1 MRVDLKEWGK
11 LTSMEN
17 VTDLEL
23 ITSLPSVDRLLR
35 SDEASNLIEEFG
47 RGEVTAKIREALQ
60 CLRDGLREGR
70 EVDVQPSTVLAAAQQ
85 RLAEDAQP
93 SLRPIL
99 NLTGTVVHT
108 NLGRAMLP
116 DVAIDAVSAVARGAS
131 NLEYDLGKGK
141 RGNRDSHLEDALK
154 DLTGGEA
161 AIVVNNNA
169 AAVMLVLNTLALGKK
184 VPVSRGELV
193 EIGGSFR
200 IPEIMSRSGCELIE
214 VGTTNRTHL
223 RDYALAICDQ
233 TALVMKVHAS
243 NYVIDGF
250 TAAVPEREIGK
261 LCHENEIP
269 FVIDLGAGSLVNL
282 EDFGLPHEPTP
293 KEALK
298 NGADLVTFSG
308 DKLLGGPQAGI
319 IVGKKALIDQLRSN
333 PMKRALRC
341 DKMTIAALAE
351 VLRLYRNPDRLSAV
365 LPTLRVLTRSLDDL
379 NETAEKLMEPLSNAF
394 SGLAEVDVV
403 DCDSV
408 IGSGAL
414 PTRTVASR
422 GLSIKPLELEERSAI
437 KIGTIAKAFA
447 HLPTPVIGRT
457 HNGAFILDLRCL
469 ENAEDLSGLLEHLE
483 IKT

>member
-1 MRVDLKEWGK
+1 MK
-11 LTSMEN
+11 N
-17 VTDLEL
+17 ATDREL

-35 SDEASNLIEEFG
+35 ADEASQHIAEYG
-47 RGEVTAKIREALQ
+47 RAEVTAKIRETLQ
-60 CLRDGLREGR
+60 YLRDVLRDGR
-70 EVDVQPSTVLAAAQQ
+70 EVDVQPSAVLAAVHQ

-116 DVAIDAVSAVARGAS
+116 EVAIDAVSAVARGAS
-131 NLEYDLGKGK
+131 NLEYDLARGK

-154 DLTGGEA
+154 DLTGAEA

-169 AAVMLVLNTLALGKK
+169 AAVMLVLNTLALGQK

-223 RDYALAICDQ
+223 RDYAQAICDE
-233 TALVMKVHAS
+233 TALIMKVHAS

-250 TAAVPEREIGK
+250 TASVPESEIGK
-261 LCHENEIP
+261 LCQDNEIP

-282 EDFGLPHEPTP
+282 EDYGLPHEPTP
-293 KEALK
+293 REALK

-319 IVGKKALIDQLRSN
+319 IVGKKGLVDQLKSN

-351 VLRLYRNPDRLSAV
+351 VLRLYRNPDRLSDA
-365 LPTLRVLTRSLDDL
+365 LPTLRVLTRSIDDL
-379 NETAEKLMEPLSNAF
+379 NETADKLIEPLSSAF
-394 SGLAEVDVV
+394 SGLAEIAVI

-414 PTRTVASR
+414 PSRTVASR
-422 GLSIKPLELEERSAI
+422 GLSIRPVDHVGSSAI
-437 KIGTIAKAFA
+437 KVEAIAKAFA
-447 HLPTPVIGRT
+447 HLPVPVIGRV
-457 HNGAFILDLRCL
+457 HHGAFILDLRCL
-469 ENAEDLSGLLEHLE
+469 ENADDLFGLIEHLE
-483 IKT
+483 FQT